1 MGSAMAAVAG
11 LSPGLRDQLARKT
24 SIIAAIEQ
32 LCTASMKAQDTILL
46 KICYLIRCF
55 SVPG

>member
-1 MGSAMAAVAG
+1 MAAVAG